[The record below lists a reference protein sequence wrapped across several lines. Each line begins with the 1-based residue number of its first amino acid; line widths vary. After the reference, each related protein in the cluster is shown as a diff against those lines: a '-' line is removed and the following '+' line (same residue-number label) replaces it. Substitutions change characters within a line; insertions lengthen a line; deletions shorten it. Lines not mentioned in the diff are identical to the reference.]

1 MSENEA
7 VTDSTIRAKTKVSAN
22 GRIVLPAPIRDAMH
36 LNEGD
41 TVILELDGDSL
52 KIESFSR
59 RLEKIQDE
67 IIRVV
72 GNERSLADELIAE
85 RRAEARRELGVGT
98 QEPAG
103 GRPKLKKAV

>member
-1 MSENEA
+1 M
-7 VTDSTIRAKTKVSAN
+7 
-22 GRIVLPAPIRDAMH
+22 
-36 LNEGD
+36 
-41 TVILELDGDSL
+41 ILELDGDSL

-72 GNERSLADELIAE
+72 GSERSLADELIAE